1 MNIFKA
7 YTGNAMLNNAI
18 MIVLSLSGK
27 NSIEELTPQLL
38 QELIKKKDLT
48 SDNKRF
54 KSYTMLFTR
63 NGPLFNDE
71 LGDMLYKGLLQKIA
85 NNIETEGKLQCE
97 ISGLKFN
104 TTFEDLFIE
113 MLREI
118 KYADVKFKMQEEK
131 AKTKKN
137 YKEKTPEQ
145 IIKEKEKIL
154 SEKDLSINRMWFPL
168 IGGLGSDAQAL
179 PQAKFN
185 YNVHPLCILLM
196 QFMPYGAVLY
206 KGGALVVD
214 SCNHDFSFEYI
225 QRNVKDVQERYESV
239 SNTQSIENIKPDT
252 SHYIIQAL
260 DIIQYK
266 TFFYNEYTDLNL
278 WSFSNAGTGASCTIE
293 RLPNQTLKDLTLFY
307 QNGTTQKDLFLL
319 LQSKY
324 GINFIEY
331 LTDKK
336 DYYGLYPAKGWE
348 GVEVGFYDLYQNTI
362 GNSTK
367 IQHAKFIAGLI
378 KDSDKLPK
386 EFEKLIKKTDAY
398 NDKNYMSVVDKVIVD
413 AALKNRWDISN
424 HLLVLDNV
432 DEFPINSNMYQI
444 YKMVHYYLQKEIYI
458 TDLPQVEISDNTA
471 SNILGFITSCID
483 NHNKDIKNLFVNED
497 SSRVANLKRVLTN
510 NSKDTDIQL
519 VLNILYNQNYTL
531 RVWGLL
537 DLLKVYYANTNN
549 HNTLSYNLNSL
560 KTNSFDTKPI
570 IIFCDKYFN
579 YYCGKYMGEDSL
591 PLDKFKNHVLK
602 PMPRIQSDFYKWF
615 EQRKEKLEEANI
627 DITDID
633 YITQDGENKLDISLF
648 TTTFE
653 LTKHYFNKL

>member
-1 MNIFKA
+1 MRIFES

-18 MIVLSLSGK
+18 MIVLNLAGK
-27 NSIEELTPQLL
+27 KSIDELTPQLL

-85 NNIETEGKLQCE
+85 NDIETEGKLQCE

-104 TTFEDLFIE
+104 TTFEELFIE

-118 KYADVKFKMQEEK
+118 KYADVKFKMQEK
-131 AKTKKN
+131 NAKTKKN

-145 IIKEKEKIL
+145 IEKEKEKIL

-179 PQAKFN
+179 PQARFN

-196 QFMPYGAVLY
+196 QFMPYGTVLY
-206 KGGALVVD
+206 KGGVLIVD
-214 SCNHDFSFEYI
+214 SCHYDFSFEYI
-225 QRNVKDVQERYESV
+225 QRNMKNVQERYESV

-266 TFFYNEYTDLNL
+266 AFFYDEYTDLNL

-307 QNGTTQKDLFLL
+307 QNGTTQKDLYLL

-324 GINFIEY
+324 GVNFIEY

-336 DYYGLYPAKGWE
+336 DYYGLYPTKGWE
-348 GVEVGFYDLYQNTI
+348 GVEVDFYDLYQNII

-378 KDSDKLPK
+378 KNSDKLPK

-413 AALKNRWDISN
+413 AALKNRWKISN
-424 HLLVLDNV
+424 HLQTLDNI

-444 YKMVHYYLQKEIYI
+444 YKMVHYYLQKGIYI
-458 TDLPQVEISDNTA
+458 TDLPPIEIGDNTA
-471 SNILGFITSCID
+471 SNILGFMTSCID
-483 NHNKDIKNLFVNED
+483 NHNKDIKSLFVSED
-497 SSRVANLKRVLTN
+497 SSRVANLKRVLIN
-510 NSKDTDIQL
+510 NSKDIDIQL

-531 RVWGLL
+531 RIWGLL
-537 DLLKVYYANTNN
+537 DLLKVYYANSNN
-549 HNTLSYNLNSL
+549 HNTLSFDLNSL
-560 KTNSFDTKPI
+560 KINPFDTESI
-570 IIFCDKYFN
+570 IIFCEKYFN
-579 YYCGKYMGEDSL
+579 YYCEKYKGEDKL
-591 PLDKFKNHVLK
+591 PLEKYKNHVLK
-602 PMPRIQSDFYKWF
+602 PMPRTQSDFYKWF

-627 DITDID
+627 DITDCD

-653 LTKHYFNKL
+653 LTKQYFNKL